1 MTQDK
6 KLKNGYA
13 NGTSNGHAANGHAAN
28 GHANGKAHAE
38 KNGYSNGAALRSKDD

>member
-38 KNGYSNGAALRSKDD
+38 NGYSNGAALRSKDD